1 MYVIIIELCMHVMH
15 KGIKLQNAI
24 FSNSGWNI
32 GMLLY
37 VLTLFGKWTDG
48 LGAILLV
55 VAYISIL
62 HTHIHTLYLHTHPH
76 TLSPLLPH

>member
-37 VLTLFGKWTDG
+37 VRTLIGKWTDG

-55 VAYISIL
+55 AYISIL
-62 HTHIHTLYLHTHPH
+62 HMHIHTLHLRTHPTHTH
-76 TLSPLLPH
+76 PLLPH